1 MRPVIAL
8 VAGLGV
14 LAVGGV
20 ALAASQDDEPRRIW
34 LIKGTRYAIVH
45 RIAGAGWDASMY
57 PGFCNFSQPVIT
69 GQGTENPQGVAY
81 NYTEVQFMADWC
93 ITNLQWDVPD
103 NVAINEVDGQA
114 QAMRAIANIS
124 PP

>member
-1 MRPVIAL
+1 MRPVVAL

-57 PGFCNFSQPVIT
+57 PGFCNFSQPVII
-69 GQGTENPQGVAY
+69 GQGSNF
-81 NYTEVQFMADWC
+81 TEVQFTADWC
-93 ITNLQWDVPD
+93 IANLQWDVPP
-103 NVAINEVDGQA
+103 NVAIAEA
-114 QAMRAIANIS
+114 
-124 PP
+124 